1 MLQQKTSGTP
11 PPLGAALIDSPP
23 SWTKWLTRL
32 YEIRP
37 AAHSKLAALEGIRG
51 FSVLLVFCVH
61 VFGLYLSIRTG
72 RDPDAASLQAFNG
85 IDLPLAWL
93 FFSHHGVYIFF
104 VLSGFLIGRLLQR
117 PDFEFGT
124 FVRHRVLRIYPA
136 FIASLALAIYYKV
149 EVSREMTLSPQL
161 VVQNLLLLNGLPVLR
176 IPAYNPVTWSLF
188 NEFAF
193 YVSFASVIAM
203 LGRQVISR
211 WWQLI
216 AAALA
221 LVFLPYLVGYV
232 DARFLFF
239 FFGLWIAGRNEAH
252 LTEIARTVPGGY
264 VVAFYLFA
272 AISWPVRLVEFGT
285 FIFFFGIATVLL
297 IVKCCYGQGVLR
309 RAATWTPL
317 RYLGNISYSFY
328 LVHGIVIQWLASLL
342 QPAASD
348 GVQSIALF
356 AAVAFFVSWLVATAL
371 YAAAERPYFRRRISH
386 KRPVATTLA
395 TDGDKAATRIPSTG
409 DGAQADGSRY
419 SGSLH

>member
-1 MLQQKTSGTP
+1 MLQDTTSEAP
-11 PPLGAALIDSPP
+11 AQRAARLIDWPM
-23 SWTKWLTRL
+23 SWMRRLTRL

-37 AAHSKLAALEGIRG
+37 TAHSKLAALEGIRG

-72 RDPDAASLQAFNG
+72 RDPDATALQAFNG

-117 PDFEFGT
+117 PDFDFGT
-124 FVRHRVLRIYPA
+124 FVRHRVVRIYPA
-136 FIASLALAIYYKV
+136 FIASLVLAIYYKV
-149 EVSREMTLSPQL
+149 EVSREMTLSLQL
-161 VVQNLLLLNGLPVLR
+161 IVQNVLLMNGLPVLR

-193 YVSFASVIAM
+193 YVSFAFVVAIC
-203 LGRQVISR
+203 GRQVISR

-216 AAALA
+216 TAALA
-221 LVFLPYLVGYV
+221 LVFLPYVVGYV

-239 FFGLWIAGRNEAH
+239 FFGLWIAGRDEAQ
-252 LTEIARTVPGGY
+252 LKEIANTVPGIY

-297 IVKCCYGQGVLR
+297 IIKCCYGEGVLR

-342 QPAASD
+342 QPLATD
-348 GVQSIALF
+348 GVQTLAMFALIAF
-356 AAVAFFVSWLVATAL
+356 CISWVTATAL
-371 YAAAERPYFRRRISH
+371 FVVAERPYFHVRAQRKSRAIS
-386 KRPVATTLA
+386 VSA
-395 TDGDKAATRIPSTG
+395 S
-409 DGAQADGSRY
+409 S
-419 SGSLH
+419 